1 MPLKV
6 TKPWCERFLLSSLI
20 IFFLIIGTKK
30 GIASPCPQMDDDSH
44 FKKVYESDT
53 ARVFTLELARLEST
67 ISHCH
72 KRPFFYVVTS
82 DSRTS
87 DTEEGH
93 AALSHD
99 WYPGAARF
107 VPRAKQHTI
116 RNETATVH
124 RQVIVEILSTVEYNA
139 LTQNYD
145 TDEFRA
151 DLGSAKQTWSTSVE
165 HGPMSAVKT
174 QLGPGDKLD
183 LNPRTRLL
191 IALTDLDL
199 DVGDKNLRLKKHE
212 VEVLSSDTALVL
224 SNTTRFPVKFIT
236 VAF

>member
-6 TKPWCERFLLSSLI
+6 MNASCRMFLFRSLI
-20 IFFLIIGTKK
+20 IFVLIIGAKW
-30 GIASPCPQMDDDSH
+30 GIAAPCPQMDEDSH

-53 ARVFTLELARLEST
+53 VRVFTLELARLEST

-82 DSRTS
+82 DTRTS

-116 RNETATVH
+116 QNESATVH
-124 RQVIVEILSTVEYNA
+124 RQVVVEIMSSIEYNP

-199 DVGDKNLRLKKHE
+199 DAGDNKLRLKKQE

-224 SNTTRFPVKFIT
+224 TNTMRFPVKFIT
-236 VAF
+236 IAF